1 MWQGRCL
8 RLPHRSS
15 RCRRLRGMKKK
26 STLFPLIYFECGL
39 SGDNKNLVCL
49 FITASVCECVLLS
62 VIEIF
67 WQAYCAAWRA
77 VMAREGP
84 QAVLRRRR
92 SCGARAWI
100 VEDGGWLGGT
110 GEGRSGGEGF
120 QTKKKGLWGWEVD
133 LELMRC
139 STSVQLSPIM
149 APLISLSVGARPHTH
164 TNAEAANTHTPTG
177 IHVAFVSQSYS
188 GRLRVCL

>member
-1 MWQGRCL
+1 
-8 RLPHRSS
+8 
-15 RCRRLRGMKKK
+15 MKKK
-26 STLFPLIYFECGL
+26 STRFSLIYFECGL

-49 FITASVCECVLLS
+49 FITASVCECVLLG

-84 QAVLRRRR
+84 RAVLRRRR

-120 QTKKKGLWGWEVD
+120 QTNKKEGLRGWEVD
-133 LELMRC
+133 LELMWS

-149 APLISLSVGARPHTH
+149 APLISLSVGARPHAH
-164 TNAEAANTHTPTG
+164 AEAANTHTPTG
-177 IHVAFVSQSYS
+177 IHVAFVSYS